1 MFYLLELFCNQCKFQ
16 KMKPVKIF
24 FFVCSELHSFPK
36 NPTAKAMMYYFH
48 FHYMFLI
55 RA

>member
-16 KMKPVKIF
+16 KNEAYKDF
-24 FFVCSELHSFPK
+24 FFSCSELYSSPK